1 MSGTREGGRKAA
13 ESRSHGNLNAAD
25 KKGAASGNHEKR
37 VEAGKK
43 AAQTRGHESL
53 SAAGRKG
60 GQNSHGGGRS
70 KNK

>member
-13 ESRSHGNLNAAD
+13 ESRSQENLSAAG
-25 KKGAASGNHEKR
+25 KKGTASVSHEKR

-60 GQNSHGGGRS
+60 GQNSHSGGRS